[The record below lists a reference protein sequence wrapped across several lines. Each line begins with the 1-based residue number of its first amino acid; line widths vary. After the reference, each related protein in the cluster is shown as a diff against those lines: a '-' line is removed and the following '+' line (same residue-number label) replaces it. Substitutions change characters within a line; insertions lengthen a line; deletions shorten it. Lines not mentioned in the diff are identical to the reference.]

1 MKVSILDVV
10 HQQTEDGGIEMSE
23 TVASMAG
30 NVWKVLVNVG
40 DQVEAGQDVVIL
52 ESMKMEIPI
61 AVDFG
66 GTVKEVKINEG
77 DFVNEG
83 DILILLD

>member
-1 MKVSILDVV
+1 MGQVLS
-10 HQQTEDGGIEMSE
+10 
-23 TVASMAG
+23 SMAG
-30 NVWKVLVNVG
+30 NVWKILVKAG
-40 DQVEAGQDVVIL
+40 DQVDAGQDVAIL

-66 GTVKEVKINEG
+66 GIVKEVKVSEG

-83 DILILLD
+83 DVLVELE